1 MSASTHNAVDNV
13 LSRFI
18 SQRKSRFND
27 EESTDVIRI
36 ASDMDKVSKNMTK
49 WTLNAFVGA
58 NIYKSNKAMREAENR
73 LENASIV
80 FSTCS
85 AAGVGLL
92 RSGQHGDGDEET
104 KNKKKR
110 EQKFDVV
117 IVDEA
122 SQITEP
128 NALVPIV
135 KHSKFVI
142 LVGDHE
148 QLRPTVSDI
157 AKESG
162 LETSLFE
169 KLYTSKM
176 EMPHCKKIML
186 NVQFRM
192 HEILAKFPSAAF

>member
-18 SQRKSRFND
+18 SERKSRFND
-27 EESTDVIRI
+27 EESNDVVRI
-36 ASDMDKVSKNMTK
+36 AGDMDKVSKSMAK
-49 WTLNAFVGA
+49 WTLDAFVGA
-58 NIYKSNKAMREAENR
+58 NIYKSNKAMAEAEKR

-92 RSGQHGDGDEET
+92 RGKHNETDEGT

-135 KHSKFVI
+135 KNTKFVI
-142 LVGDHE
+142 LVGKIVTYGE
-148 QLRPTVSDI
+148 TKNFLLIQ
-157 AKESG
+157 G
-162 LETSLFE
+162 L
-169 KLYTSKM
+169 LY
-176 EMPHCKKIML
+176 
-186 NVQFRM
+186 FR
-192 HEILAKFPSAAF
+192 